1 MCRPAVRDALIQAPP
16 RNWTHSLG
24 YFIGCTWPYPKAQCV
39 EVNHSTGRKR
49 LTAKF
54 EVHVTNPDNWFVDEK
69 FVAAMPELVGRVNIK
84 PTESPR

>member
-1 MCRPAVRDALIQAPP
+1 M
-16 RNWTHSLG
+16 
-24 YFIGCTWPYPKAQCV
+24 GCTWPYPKAQCV

-84 PTESPR
+84 PTESAR

>member
-1 MCRPAVRDALIQAPP
+1 
-16 RNWTHSLG
+16 
-24 YFIGCTWPYPKAQCV
+24 
-39 EVNHSTGRKR
+39 VNHSTGRKR

-84 PTESPR
+84 PTESAR